1 MQCRNLAFR
10 RRRARAFRSTER
22 RARREPERNR
32 SVSILSVASS
42 RRVVMTLVPDDRGKD
57 YPHVLRPPT
66 YAEEVL
72 QLPPAVASSHAACV
86 LLPEARGEVM
96 RILSMCKAA
105 ELHQM
110 CEVLLLKKA
119 GNKASLATRVADHL
133 QKKGCAR
140 GVVLLH
146 DVPFAIW
153 RKTYGETMTFDKM
166 FIHVCSD
173 ALPAFIARP
182 DEAARAKMK
191 SKFRGWDKTPEAYF
205 GSMQAR
211 HIAAL
216 GLFGRN
222 WDKLGS
228 QCRVAL
234 DVVLCCP
241 TQFFTDTLMH
251 MSPFSLPFSGDR
263 RRNAHGMAFLI
274 KYVGGSDWYA
284 LEQKLCLQRFHVA
297 LVAAMD
303 NSTVTGERPSAATAN
318 PASEPP
324 STSQRVV
331 PAPSAI
337 TSAANAAQE
346 AATALNNLAA
356 SKSPSSS
363 ASKRSTY
370 GDTPEHRQF
379 YARLDKADPMYEM
392 ISSNDN
398 PAWPPGEIL
407 KPSNVQSM
415 KTFQQMFFLS
425 ATDLHFL
432 QREEE
437 FELQAVCMLQND
449 EVKERLQWPLDVY
462 LTCNDANCAVIRRS
476 TVKSVTK
483 STRDPAVRIPVSRLR
498 SGSNH
503 IRMFHRDKRGNFM
516 FALRI
521 VRKRTLEEV
530 ASVIPKASSEPV
542 ALKNALKWLGF
553 KKPDDDDIIMDDVAL
568 VSLRCPISGQV
579 CSKPARLASCQGMH
593 TFDAESFLQL
603 CTVSRKWCCPAC
615 GKKGGPSDLRID
627 SFIKKSVEVIKS
639 RNLGDKAGRIE
650 VDKDGRWRPREDP
663 GAPTLSAL
671 DMRWYKPLISG
682 TNITW
687 ELQEAVDGSPVS
699 TATKFGVSGTN
710 TPNVE
715 SAEAKKCDLADDDS
729 ESDEEE
735 ELRRAI
741 REAEA
746 FRTAKDGPPAKKPR
760 LEPSVDVIVISDDDD
775 DAGPARSK
783 APEGPRAQT
792 TAMLACPEAYARY
805 NRPKPS
811 SRLNRPHL
819 F

>member
-1 MQCRNLAFR
+1 M
-10 RRRARAFRSTER
+10 
-22 RARREPERNR
+22 
-32 SVSILSVASS
+32 
-42 RRVVMTLVPDDRGKD
+42 MLVPDDRGRD

-66 YAEEVL
+66 FADEV
-72 QLPPAVASSHAACV
+72 PPAVATRHAACV

-96 RILSMCKAA
+96 RILSTCKAA
-105 ELHQM
+105 DLQKI

-119 GNKASLATRVADHL
+119 GNKATLATRVTDQL

-146 DVPFAIW
+146 DVPYAIF
-153 RKTYGETMTFDKM
+153 RKSRDPMMTFDKM

-173 ALPAFIARP
+173 ELPKFIAQP
-182 DEAARAKMK
+182 NQAARETTKRR
-191 SKFRGWDKTPEAYF
+191 FGGWDKTPEAYF

-222 WDKLGS
+222 WDVLGS

-234 DVVLCCP
+234 DVVLSLSR
-241 TQFFTDTLMH
+241 TQYICI
-251 MSPFSLPFSGDR
+251 SPFSLPFSRDIQ
-263 RRNAHGMAFLI
+263 RNARGMAFLM
-274 KYVGGSDWYA
+274 KDGGCTDGA
-284 LEQKLCLQRFHVA
+284 TLVERFFHPSYQLS
-297 LVAAMD
+297 LVSAM
-303 NSTVTGERPSAATAN
+303 NKPPVTDERPSAAPGN
-318 PASEPP
+318 PSPAPL
-324 STSQRVV
+324 STSGRVV
-331 PAPSAI
+331 PAPCAI
-337 TSAANAAQE
+337 AAAANAAQAA
-346 AATALNNLAA
+346 AATALNDLAA
-356 SKSPSSS
+356 SKSPPAR
-363 ASKRSTY
+363 ASKKSTY

-437 FELQAVCMLQND
+437 FELQAVCMLWND

-462 LTCNDANCAVIRRS
+462 LTCNDANCAVVRRS

-521 VRKRTLEEV
+521 VRKRTFEEV
-530 ASVIPKASSEPV
+530 ASVMPKASSEPV

-579 CSKPARLASCQGMH
+579 CSQPARLASCQGMH

-627 SFIKKSVEVIKS
+627 SFIKKCVEVIKS

-663 GAPTLSAL
+663 GAPSLSAL
-671 DMRWYKPLISG
+671 DLRWYKPLISG

-687 ELQEAVDGSPVS
+687 ELQEAGDGSPVS
-699 TATKFGVSGTN
+699 TATKFGVSGTT
-710 TPNVE
+710 TPNIE
-715 SAEAKKCDLADDDS
+715 SAEAKKCELADDDS

-746 FRTAKDGPPAKKPR
+746 FRAPNDGPPAKKPR
-760 LEPSVDVIVISDDDD
+760 LEPNVDVIVISDDDD
-775 DAGPARSK
+775 DGDDGPARPR
-783 APEGPRAQT
+783 APEGSRAQT
-792 TAMLACPEAYARY
+792 TAMFACPEAYARY

-811 SRLNRPHL
+811 SRLNRPHM

>member
-1 MQCRNLAFR
+1 
-10 RRRARAFRSTER
+10 
-22 RARREPERNR
+22 
-32 SVSILSVASS
+32 
-42 RRVVMTLVPDDRGKD
+42 MTLVPDDCGRD

-66 YAEEVL
+66 FADEVL
-72 QLPPAVASSHAACV
+72 KLPPAVAKAHAACV
-86 LLPEARGEVM
+86 LLPEARGDAM
-96 RILSMCKAA
+96 RILSTCKAA
-105 ELHQM
+105 DLQKM

-119 GNKASLATRVADHL
+119 GTKATLATRVTDQL

-146 DVPFAIW
+146 DVPYAIF
-153 RKTYGETMTFDKM
+153 RKSSDPMMTFEKM
-166 FIHVCSD
+166 FIHVCSGD
-173 ALPAFIARP
+173 LPAFIARP
-182 DEAARAKMK
+182 DAAARATTKRR
-191 SKFRGWDKTPEAYF
+191 FGGWDKTPEAYF
-205 GSMQAR
+205 GSTQAR

-222 WDKLGS
+222 WDALGS

-234 DVVLCCP
+234 DVVLSLSGM
-241 TQFFTDTLMH
+241 QYFTACIH
-251 MSPFSLPFSGDR
+251 PFSLPFSRDI
-263 RRNAHGMAFLI
+263 RRNAYGMAFLM
-274 KYVGGSDWYA
+274 KDGGCTKGFT
-284 LEQKLCLQRFHVA
+284 LEQKLCSQSYRLS
-297 LVAAMD
+297 LVSAMD
-303 NSTVTGERPSAATAN
+303 KPPVTDERPSAAASN
-318 PASEPP
+318 PPVPP
-324 STSQRVV
+324 STSGRGV

-337 TSAANAAQE
+337 TAAANAAQ
-346 AATALNNLAA
+346 AAANALNDLAA
-356 SKSPSSS
+356 SKSPPAS
-363 ASKRSTY
+363 ASKKSTY

-437 FELQAVCMLQND
+437 FELQAVCMLWND

-521 VRKRTLEEV
+521 VRKRTFEEV
-530 ASVIPKASSEPV
+530 ASLIPKASSEPV

-579 CSKPARLASCQGMH
+579 CSKPARLSSCQGMH

-627 SFIKKSVEVIKS
+627 SFIKKCVEVIKS

-663 GAPTLSAL
+663 GAPSLSAL
-671 DMRWYKPLISG
+671 DLRWYKPLISG

-687 ELQEAVDGSPVS
+687 ELQEAGDGSPVS

-710 TPNVE
+710 TPNIE

-746 FRTAKDGPPAKKPR
+746 FRTPNDGPPVKKPR
-760 LEPSVDVIVISDDDD
+760 LEPSVDVIVISDDED
-775 DAGPARSK
+775 DAGPARPR
-783 APEGPRAQT
+783 APEGRRAP
-792 TAMLACPEAYARY
+792 TAAVLACPEAYARY

-811 SRLNRPHL
+811 SRLNRPHM